1 MGLLTHSSRRS
12 LPSHWRLRVT
22 TRGSSESVPAGKVQ
36 RGPGI
41 ASPRQD
47 RLRSGRCCL
56 PIRFGP
62 LPSGFLNGACGLADD
77 IEYEGGVREHGD
89 VAAGGLDGDGSHA
102 LRHEA
107 FQLGLYGAVLGG
119 HDVPARLRP
128 PSGAPDLLVEQVRR
142 RCSVGRPHDLLLLL
156 GQVSREARDA
166 FRPHPDAPVRDF
178 DVRKDVCDGELGLLA
193 LRRFVGV
200 RREDEKLEE
209 SLDDAELELNEA
221 SNRYA
226 AAIEGLRQRRSGV
239 KSS

>member
-62 LPSGFLNGACGLADD
+62 LPSGFLNGVCGVVDD

-89 VAAGGLDGDGSHA
+89 VAAGGLDGDGSPMRFA
-102 LRHEA
+102 TKRSSSGCTVRSLVA
-107 FQLGLYGAVLGG
+107 TMYQLGFDLQAVPPTFWLNRSAAGAAWVAYTSFCSSSGRS
-119 HDVPARLRP
+119 PAKHAT
-128 PSGAPDLLVEQVRR
+128 PSGRIQT
-142 RCSVGRPHDLLLLL
+142 RP
-156 GQVSREARDA
+156 SAT
-166 FRPHPDAPVRDF
+166 
-178 DVRKDVCDGELGLLA
+178 
-193 LRRFVGV
+193 
-200 RREDEKLEE
+200 
-209 SLDDAELELNEA
+209 ST
-221 SNRYA
+221 
-226 AAIEGLRQRRSGV
+226 
-239 KSS
+239 